1 LEAVMPFD
9 GAESPYRHLE
19 KFDQVI
25 DLVEDPKK
33 WVKHTY
39 VNRGGQYCLI
49 GALNAV
55 GVEKIFG
62 PIILKTIDE
71 MTDREFCC
79 IESFNDHPETLHRD
93 VVAMLY
99 RTRERIA
106 AGKFK
111 RPAVTYPLRREG
123 PGSPSRGGWSSALWR
138 KVFGL
143 RKRMPPNMEEDQGV
157 EPAASCAAG
166 LHAPDP
172 SPSDVLMMAA

>member
-111 RPAVTYPLRREG
+111 HPAVTYRLRREE
-123 PGSPSRGGWSSALWR
+123 PGSPARGGWSSALWR
-138 KVFGL
+138 KVFG
-143 RKRMPPNMEEDQGV
+143 
-157 EPAASCAAG
+157 
-166 LHAPDP
+166 
-172 SPSDVLMMAA
+172 

>member
-1 LEAVMPFD
+1 
-9 GAESPYRHLE
+9 
-19 KFDQVI
+19 VI
-25 DLVEDPKK
+25 DLVEDPRN

-39 VNRGGQYCLI
+39 INRRGQYCLI

-55 GVEKIFG
+55 GVGKIFG
-62 PIILKTIDE
+62 PIILKTIAE

-111 RPAVTYPLRREG
+111 HPAVTDRLRREE
-123 PGSPSRGGWSSALWR
+123 PGSPARGGWSSALWR
-138 KVFGL
+138 KVFG
-143 RKRMPPNMEEDQGV
+143 
-157 EPAASCAAG
+157 
-166 LHAPDP
+166 
-172 SPSDVLMMAA
+172 